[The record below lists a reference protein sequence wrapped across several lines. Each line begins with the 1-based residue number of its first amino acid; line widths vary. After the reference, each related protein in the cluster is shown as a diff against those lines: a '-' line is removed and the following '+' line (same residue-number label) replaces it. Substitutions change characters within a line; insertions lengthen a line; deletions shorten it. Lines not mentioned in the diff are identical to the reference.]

1 MANKDLDYYLA
12 QARRIAEHREAGAE
26 KEIRK
31 LYKSML
37 KDLKSFV
44 AEAYE
49 KYADDDDFLSY
60 AVLQKAGYDA
70 RFLEEVEKRIGIAT
84 PKAAKE
90 LRELVNETYKIAYD
104 GMVEAVL
111 NQHIVGLDEAF
122 ADSIAIT
129 PQQIK
134 NAVKNPFMEL
144 ALEKN
149 HKDAIYDIKHVI
161 ATGLMNGDRYSTM
174 AKRLTETVDKDY
186 NNAIRIAR
194 TEAHRVREAG
204 NVDAA
209 VAVDMELQ
217 NGTTGMRL
225 CKTWYTKDD
234 AFVRPQ
240 YARKRKKGGWV
251 RGVNKKAANHVVMH
265 DVTVLAN
272 ENFDLKDGNKAMAPG
287 QSGVAGHD
295 INCRCEALYDMM
307 TDKEYFKKTGKHFP
321 GGDETPASTLKD
333 GSKIQEIT
341 DAYDFEYG
349 DYTQEDYI
357 KWVDD
362 YERHNSGVRLSDK
375 ELEVIDN
382 YTEGDF
388 ISINGVSRDM
398 DEALLKQGFTKE
410 DIALARKNA
419 DILDGALSKYD
430 LDTNIVTHRFE
441 RDVSWLTGRGND
453 ISDLEAL
460 IGKEYTAKGFTS
472 SGMTANRSRFTGG
485 KSDAVHF
492 EIVTPKGTNG
502 AFLSMSRKGEEEF
515 LYNRNTRFVVLDG
528 GERIVKEWKW
538 NIKTMQMEQVDVK
551 ERFLK
556 VQAIPSKGIIRVDNV
571 LEKPTQS
578 MDVSYALLLDRLENI
593 SKDCK
598 YNPVIG
604 HAKTIAEN
612 EIIKMLSG
620 SDKTEGSCASA
631 GLAYIGQRQG
641 WNVLDFRGGRSRT
654 FFANSSVLHTFSEA
668 DGLKVHR
675 AEGACSLTVG
685 NRLLKKC
692 EPGKEYFLCVG
703 QHVSIVRKTDE
714 GVLQYLEL
722 QSTHFSGW
730 TDFNANPKYT
740 LKSRFGCS
748 QRSSSSEHF
757 DFMIDLDE
765 SNFATDDFRSLLGYL
780 NTAENEQR
788 KGAGGSIK

>member
-1 MANKDLDYYLA
+1 MAQTKDLEYYLA

-49 KYADDDDFLSY
+49 KYADDDFLSY

-111 NQHIVGLDEAF
+111 NQNIVGLDEAF

-134 NAVKNPFMEL
+134 NVVKNPIMEL

-149 HKDAIYDIKHVI
+149 HKDAIYDIKQVI
-161 ATGLMNGDRYSTM
+161 AVGLMNGDRYSTM
-174 AKRLTETVDKDY
+174 AQRLTETVDKDY

-204 NVDAA
+204 NLDAA
-209 VAVDMELQ
+209 VAVDIELQ
-217 NGTTGMRL
+217 NGTTGMRM

-234 AFVRPQ
+234 GFVRPQ

-251 RGVNKKAANHVVMH
+251 RGINKKAANHMIMH
-265 DVTVLAN
+265 DVTVLAD
-272 ENFDLKDGNKAMAPG
+272 EKFDLKDGNKAMAPG

-295 INCRCEALYDMM
+295 INCRCEALYETM

-321 GGDETPASTLKD
+321 GY
-333 GSKIQEIT
+333 T
-341 DAYDFEYG
+341 DSQDIE
-349 DYTQEDYI
+349 
-357 KWVDD
+357 
-362 YERHNSGVRLSDK
+362 NSGKPD
-375 ELEVIDN
+375 IM
-382 YTEGDF
+382 EG
-388 ISINGVSRDM
+388 
-398 DEALLKQGFTKE
+398 
-410 DIALARKNA
+410 
-419 DILDGALSKYD
+419 
-430 LDTNIVTHRFE
+430 
-441 RDVSWLTGRGND
+441 
-453 ISDLEAL
+453 
-460 IGKEYTAKGFTS
+460 
-472 SGMTANRSRFTGG
+472 
-485 KSDAVHF
+485 
-492 EIVTPKGTNG
+492 
-502 AFLSMSRKGEEEF
+502 
-515 LYNRNTRFVVLDG
+515 
-528 GERIVKEWKW
+528 
-538 NIKTMQMEQVDVK
+538 
-551 ERFLK
+551 
-556 VQAIPSKGIIRVDNV
+556 V
-571 LEKPTQS
+571 LEKPIQS
-578 MDVSYALLLDRLENI
+578 MDVSYAKLLDRLENI
-593 SKDCK
+593 SKDCP

-604 HAKTIAEN
+604 HAKAITKDK
-612 EIIKMLSG
+612 IIKILSG
-620 SDKTEGSCASA
+620 GDKTEGSCASV

-654 FFANSSVLHTFSEA
+654 FFANSSVLHTLSEA

-675 AEGACSLTVG
+675 AEGASSLTVG

-692 EPGKEYFLCVG
+692 EPGKEYYLAVG
-703 QHVSIVRKTDE
+703 RHASIVRKTEE

-722 QSTHFSGW
+722 QSTHYSGW

-748 QRSSSSEHF
+748 QSSSSSAHF
-757 DFMIDLDE
+757 DFMIDLEE
-765 SNFATDDFRSLLGYL
+765 SDFGTDDFRSLLGYL

-788 KGAGGSIK
+788 KGSSGTIK